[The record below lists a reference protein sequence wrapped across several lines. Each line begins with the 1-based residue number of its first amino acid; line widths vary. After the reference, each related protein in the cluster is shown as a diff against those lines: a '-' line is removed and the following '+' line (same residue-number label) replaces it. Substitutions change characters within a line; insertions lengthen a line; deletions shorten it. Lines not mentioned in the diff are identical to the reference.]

1 MSGFLT
7 LLKNRPFMVLWFGQL
22 VSQIADKLFF
32 VLLISLACSY
42 QSPPFANSM
51 PSALRVA
58 FTLSAILLGSA
69 AGIVVDRFPK
79 KQMMIAAE
87 AIPAVLMLSIP
98 LLPKQFFILLAIA
111 FLISSMRQFLYPAE
125 QAAIPLLVQRE
136 NLMSANALSFAT
148 IMVSSIVGFAIGEPL
163 LSLVKNSAGESSQD
177 FFVGGLYLVAAVIRL
192 VFGAGLLGQWA
203 DRFHRQP
210 LPAIGFLS
218 IAFVLAIY
226 TFIRHLWLGL
236 GLSAVLGLGASLI
249 ALPMQTVLQSSTQ
262 ESMRGRVF
270 GFQNNVVNIALS
282 VAMAVAGPLTNAVG
296 LEAVLV
302 GMSILIGLVS
312 IWAWQNTRRVSQNV

>member
-98 LLPKQFFILLAIA
+98 LL
-111 FLISSMRQFLYPAE
+111 
-125 QAAIPLLVQRE
+125 
-136 NLMSANALSFAT
+136 
-148 IMVSSIVGFAIGEPL
+148 
-163 LSLVKNSAGESSQD
+163 
-177 FFVGGLYLVAAVIRL
+177 
-192 VFGAGLLGQWA
+192 
-203 DRFHRQP
+203 
-210 LPAIGFLS
+210 
-218 IAFVLAIY
+218 
-226 TFIRHLWLGL
+226 
-236 GLSAVLGLGASLI
+236 
-249 ALPMQTVLQSSTQ
+249 
-262 ESMRGRVF
+262 
-270 GFQNNVVNIALS
+270 
-282 VAMAVAGPLTNAVG
+282 
-296 LEAVLV
+296 
-302 GMSILIGLVS
+302 
-312 IWAWQNTRRVSQNV
+312 